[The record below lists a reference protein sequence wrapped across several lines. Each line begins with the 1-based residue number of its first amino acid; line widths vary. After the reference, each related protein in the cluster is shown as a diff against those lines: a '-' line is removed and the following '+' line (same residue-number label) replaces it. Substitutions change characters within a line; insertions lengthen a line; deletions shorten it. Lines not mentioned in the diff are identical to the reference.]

1 VVQFRTV
8 GNNIYIPNDFSITDE
23 HAAQTLIHELTHV
36 WQYQHTGTSYI
47 SRALSAQ
54 IGAAIRSGSRNLA
67 YAYTI
72 TADASFFDFNPEQQG
87 HIVENYFAMLRD
99 QTNIPGHLSAGTARW
114 YSSNHMG
121 PDGHNRRL
129 NAADRLTEI
138 SAELSR
144 HERVVRQMQA
154 SMPRSEVNLI
164 QMRATEVMQTPG
176 QDIFNVPEER
186 RLTPVRPLIEVRF

>member
-1 VVQFRTV
+1 M
-8 GNNIYIPNDFSITDE
+8 E
-23 HAAQTLIHELTHV
+23 
-36 WQYQHTGTSYI
+36 
-47 SRALSAQ
+47 
-54 IGAAIRSGSRNLA
+54 
-67 YAYTI
+67 
-72 TADASFFDFNPEQQG
+72 
-87 HIVENYFAMLRD
+87 
-99 QTNIPGHLSAGTARW
+99 
-114 YSSNHMG
+114 

-154 SMPRSEVNLI
+154 SMPRSEVDLI